1 MIRLSDI
8 RWNRRYRNIE
18 SVKNSY
24 KAIIQALEEEIEN
37 EDDRGI
43 NEAIG
48 LISND
53 SNYLNSNIFVLGILT
68 NLKSGRFIAYLFIL
82 HKVLINIFIVS
93 NKFQEKNATLG
104 ESKNIIEGVIMT
116 FKNFR
121 TTEYF
126 SKLWYEIEIFV

>member
-37 EDDRGI
+37 EDDIGV

-48 LISND
+48 
-53 SNYLNSNIFVLGILT
+53 
-68 NLKSGRFIAYLFIL
+68 
-82 HKVLINIFIVS
+82 
-93 NKFQEKNATLG
+93 
-104 ESKNIIEGVIMT
+104 II
-116 FKNFR
+116 
-121 TTEYF
+121 
-126 SKLWYEIEIFV
+126 